1 MASGSLASL
10 AAAPEKVDD
19 SHKASLQLSLKSG
32 PSAGASCE
40 EALKWREQALQLR
53 EELVARKEQ
62 DLDRREAELLLREST
77 FQKKLHPGDA
87 LRKLPCEMC
96 NEGRVC
102 GRAQPC
108 YDGSGYLLHHHHNC
122 TACHDARKA
131 QRRANRAGR
140 LF

>member
-10 AAAPEKVDD
+10 AAAPEKVND

-62 DLDRREAELLLREST
+62 DLDST

-87 LRKLPCEMC
+87 LRKLPSDVC

-131 QRRANRAGR
+131 QRRA
-140 LF
+140 